1 MASTTDPFRIRDH
14 VAEFD
19 DIVREIVSRSEKTRL
34 QLPMVADVA
43 YGADPTE
50 TVDLFFPAVRQ
61 ESMPVHMFIHGG
73 YWRMFSKRDYSYVA
87 ETVTKAG
94 AIAVIVD
101 YALMPSVRM
110 ATIVDQVR
118 RTKRWIVDH
127 IAEFGGDPARLTVS
141 GHSAGAHLATF
152 LFNEAERP
160 SSIQA
165 ALLLGGLYELE
176 PLQSSFLQSEIG
188 ITNGEVAS
196 FTPLTHRHD
205 RNTRVAIMVGADETP
220 PFHDQ
225 AEKFANSL
233 RSQGLPVS
241 SITLAGRNH
250 MDSVRDLG
258 IASSEAG
265 RRLMEVIE
273 LGYDA
278 APAMHPSVI

>member
-1 MASTTDPFRIRDH
+1 MALTSDPFRIRDH

-19 DIVREIVSRSEKTRL
+19 DIVREIVSRSEEIRL
-34 QLPMVADVA
+34 RLPLLADVP

-101 YALMPSVRM
+101 YALMPKVRM

-118 RTKRWIVDH
+118 RARRWVVDH
-127 IAEFGGDPARLTVS
+127 IAAFGGDPARLTVS

-152 LFNEAERP
+152 LFNETGIP
-160 SSIQA
+160 SGIQA

-188 ITNGEVAS
+188 ITGEEVDC
-196 FTPLTHRHD
+196 FTPLTHRHE
-205 RNTRVAIMVGADETP
+205 RNTKVTIMVGADETA
-220 PFHDQ
+220 PFHHQ

-233 RSQGLPVS
+233 RSQGLQAS
-241 SITLAGRNH
+241 SVTLAGRNH

-258 IASSEAG
+258 VASSQAG
-265 RRLMEVIE
+265 KRLMEIVNLE
-273 LGYDA
+273 A
-278 APAMHPSVI
+278 STPV